1 MNSNSRLVVKWQ
13 SDSSVEFSRSALV
26 VIRNALIELCNG
38 TYYPPGD
45 PELATVI
52 GYERDELQAAL
63 DRVNQVLS
71 LDLRSIDAD
80 GFVQSIASDGSLICL
95 RPNPEHLKMYALA
108 LVNVEFVRAANL
120 WDELGIGFA
129 GGQEID
135 AAEKAADLISKV
147 GASVEEIRVL
157 KDRLHRLANP
167 ESGA

>member
-1 MNSNSRLVVKWQ
+1 MNSNSRFVVNGQ
-13 SDSSVEFSRSALV
+13 RDSNVEFSRSALV
-26 VIRNALIELCNG
+26 VIRNALVELCNG

-52 GYERDELQAAL
+52 GYERDDLQAAL

-71 LDLRSIDAD
+71 LDFRSVDDD
-80 GFVQSIASDGSLICL
+80 GLVQSIQSDGSLISL

-120 WDELGIGFA
+120 WDELGIGFR

-135 AAEKAADLISKV
+135 AADKASDLISKV
-147 GASVEEIRVL
+147 GASGEEIRAL
-157 KDRLHRLANP
+157 KDRLHRFAFP
-167 ESGA
+167 E